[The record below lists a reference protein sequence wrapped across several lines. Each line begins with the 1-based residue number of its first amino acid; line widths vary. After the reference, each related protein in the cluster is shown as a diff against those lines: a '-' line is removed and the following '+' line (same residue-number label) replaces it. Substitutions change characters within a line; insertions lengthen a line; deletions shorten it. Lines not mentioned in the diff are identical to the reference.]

1 VHSRD
6 LGYVR
11 VDQGQFQQ
19 VIVNLVV
26 NARDAMPDGGTITVE
41 TKTLKLARPM
51 QQGAELIPAGEF
63 VEIDV
68 VDEGTGI
75 STDNLQR
82 IFEPFFTTKEVGR
95 GTGLGLSTVYGIVKQ
110 TGGHVLVES
119 LVGRGSKFLVLIPS
133 YHPQNEAETER
144 PSLNGDTPTR
154 DLTGAGSVLVVEDED
169 PVRAFSV
176 RALRNKGYTV
186 SEARSGLEALDVLAR
201 MERPVDLIVTDVMMP
216 QMDGPSLIKKV
227 REKWPAIKV
236 ICISGYAEESFR
248 DKIGSWDD
256 IWFLPKP
263 YSLNQLAGLVKDA
276 IGAGKRAA

>member
-1 VHSRD
+1 
-6 LGYVR
+6 
-11 VDQGQFQQ
+11 
-19 VIVNLVV
+19 
-26 NARDAMPDGGTITVE
+26 
-41 TKTLKLARPM
+41 M
-51 QQGAELIPAGEF
+51 QRGHELIPAGEF

-75 STDNLQR
+75 GDENLQR

-119 LVGRGSKFLVLIPS
+119 TVGRGSMFTVLIPR
-133 YHPQNEAETER
+133 YYPQSEAETER
-144 PSLNGDTPTR
+144 SALSSESPTR

-186 SEARSGLEALDVLAR
+186 SEARSGVEALEVLMR

-216 QMDGPSLIKKV
+216 LMDGPSLIKKV
-227 REKWPAIKV
+227 RERWPEIKV